1 MMRALA
7 LTAAVA
13 VVLAAC
19 GRSDDDTGTSTT
31 SSAGPQTTAAASTTS
46 ATFGTLKDV
55 CQEGKGGGD
64 TAPGVTSDSIRIA
77 TFSDVGAAVRP
88 GLNQELFDS
97 ADVFA
102 DWCNANGGINGRKID
117 VLKEDAALFDYQ
129 AKMVDACQKNTFFI
143 VGGGAAFDDT
153 GEKTRLECLL
163 PSVPGYVAS
172 AQARDGELLV
182 QPVPNPT
189 DAIGYGQYRWLK
201 KEFPDAVDKVG
212 VLTAQIP
219 TTQTISDQAVE
230 SAKALGFKTVYSDL
244 YPAAG
249 TVSWT
254 PYVAAMKDKGVKGL
268 IFTGEPG
275 TLAELEKTMSDQGYK
290 PDWITGA
297 ANLYD
302 KGLTEIG
309 GPAIDNTYIVTTFTP
324 FEDAK
329 SNPSLQQYENLYAK
343 YKPNGKSEALLG
355 AQGFSAWLLF
365 AQAAK
370 ECGADLTRR
379 CVYDNLKKVHDWT
392 GGGLHATTDPG
403 AGTPSDC
410 YALIEATPDGFEL
423 AKIPTTDGI
432 YNCSPDNVYK
442 FKKSYGTGVKLGDVG
457 KTLNDLK

>member
-1 MMRALA
+1 LIAGAAVLA
-7 LTAAVA
+7 L
-13 VVLAAC
+13 VLGAC
-19 GRSDDDTGTSTT
+19 GRSDDDNGASTSTT
-31 SSAGPQTTAAASTTS
+31 STTAGQSSNEADTAN
-46 ATFGTLKDV
+46 FGTLQDV
-55 CQEGKGGGD
+55 CQAGKGGRAS
-64 TAPGVTSDSIRIA
+64 APGVTSDSIKVA
-77 TFSDVGAAVRP
+77 TFSDVGATVRP
-88 GLNQELFDS
+88 GLNQELFDA

-102 DWCNANGGINGRKID
+102 DWCNAHGGINGRKIE
-117 VLKEDAALFDYQ
+117 VMKEDAALFDYQ
-129 AKMVDACQKNTFFI
+129 AKMVDACQQDAFYI

-153 GEKTRLECLL
+153 GEKTRMECLL

-172 AQARDGELLV
+172 APARDGDLVV

-201 KEFPDAVDKVG
+201 REFPDAVDKVG

-219 TTQTISDQAVE
+219 TTQTISDQSVE
-230 SAKALGFKTVYSDL
+230 SAKALGFKTVYSDV
-244 YPAAG
+244 YPAVG
-249 TVSWT
+249 TVSWA
-254 PYVAAMKDKGVKGL
+254 PYVAAMKDKGVKGI

-275 TLAELEKTMSDQGYK
+275 TLAELEKTMRDQSYQ
-290 PDWITGA
+290 PEWITGA

-302 KGLTEIG
+302 KGLTEVG

-329 SNPSLQQYENLYAK
+329 SNPALQEYEDLFAK
-343 YKPNGKSEALLG
+343 YKPNGKSQALLG
-355 AQGFSAWLLF
+355 LQGFSAWLLF

-379 CVYDNLKKVHDWT
+379 CVYDNLKNVHDWT

-403 AGTPSDC
+403 AGTPSNC

-432 YNCSPDNVYK
+432 YNCSTKNVYT
-442 FKKSYGTGVKLGDVG
+442 FEKSYGTGVKLGDVG
-457 KTLNDLK
+457 KTLNDLE

>member
-1 MMRALA
+1 VKALIRTMAVGTALA
-7 LTAAVA
+7 L
-13 VVLAAC
+13 VLGAC
-19 GRSDDDTGTSTT
+19 SRSDDDAGSSST
-31 SSAGPQTTAAASTTS
+31 SSSSAPASAAS
-46 ATFGTLKDV
+46 ADFGTLKDV
-55 CQEGKGGGD
+55 CQSGSGGGA
-64 TAPGVTSDSIRIA
+64 TAPGVTADSIRVA

-88 GLNQELFDS
+88 GLNQELFDA

-102 DWCNANGGINGRKID
+102 DWCNDLGGINGRKID
-117 VLKEDAALFDYQ
+117 VLKEDAALFDYP
-129 AKMVDACQKNTFFI
+129 AKVTDACQKDAFFI
-143 VGGGAAFDDT
+143 VGGGAALDDT
-153 GEKTRLECLL
+153 GEKDRLECLL

-172 AQARDGELLV
+172 TQAREGELVV

-189 DAIGYGQYRWLK
+189 TAIGYGQYRWLK
-201 KEFPDAVDKVG
+201 DEFPESVDRVG
-212 VLTAQIP
+212 VLTAQVP
-219 TTQTISDQAVE
+219 TTQTISEQAVE
-230 SAKALGFKTVYSDL
+230 SAKALGFETVYSDL
-244 YPAAG
+244 YPAIG

-254 PYVAAMKDKGVKGL
+254 PYVAAMKDKGVRGL

-275 TLAELEKTMSDQGYK
+275 TLAELEKTMRDQNYW
-290 PDWITGA
+290 PDWISGA

-309 GPAIDNTYIVTTFTP
+309 GAAIDDTYIVTTFTP
-324 FEDAK
+324 FEQAAT
-329 SNPSLQQYENLYAK
+329 NPALEQYLDLFETYL
-343 YKPNGKSEALLG
+343 PDGKAEALLG

-410 YALIEATPDGFEL
+410 FALIKATPKGFAL

-432 YNCSPDNVYK
+432 YNCSPKNTYTFEKD
-442 FKKSYGTGVKLGDVG
+442 YGKGLTLADVG
-457 KTLNDLK
+457 KSMSDLK